1 MKSPTKVF
9 AAVIGILVGA
19 SIANGQSSTDMMN
32 QISNLNTSIQGQIEQ
47 IKAARSST
55 NSQLTLARLRIG
67 QQIMNSEQDLAL
79 QMERLQQLKNN
90 LQQQKD
96 HLNQTVSG
104 IQTNLSTT
112 SANSISNI
120 EDQLSQT
127 SDLLNQLRQ
136 SYEQF
141 TGEPDPTSLLT
152 LGNTTASGQSSLSS
166 MTPSFGP
173 SSSTST
179 SSSPDQI
186 STMVNTSTTMNQP
199 APSLPDLSIQTPTAQ
214 PTATTTPSESTT
226 STAPAI
232 SPTPTSGGG

>member
-152 LGNTTASGQSSLSS
+152 LGNTTTSGQSSLSS

-226 STAPAI
+226 STVPAI